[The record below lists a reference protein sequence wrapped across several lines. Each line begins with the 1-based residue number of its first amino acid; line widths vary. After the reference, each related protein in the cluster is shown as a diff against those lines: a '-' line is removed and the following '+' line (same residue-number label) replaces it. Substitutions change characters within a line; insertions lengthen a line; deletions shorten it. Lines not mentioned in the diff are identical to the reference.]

1 MLIFVSQII
10 VLALGVTIIVLA
22 GWGMFVPGNL
32 VTFVISVMDQ
42 QWGIYVAVIVRLV
55 LGAALIIAAPTSPF
69 PIVFQALGWITIVAA
84 VALALLGRE
93 RVRKFIVGWF
103 RRFAAPTI
111 RLWLV
116 FGMAFGG
123 VLIYGVL

>member
-10 VLALGVTIIVLA
+10 VLALGVTIIMLA

-32 VTFVISVMDQ
+32 VTLVTSVMDQ
-42 QWGIYVAVIVRLV
+42 QWGIYFAVIVRLV
-55 LGAALIIAAPTSPF
+55 LGAALIIAAPASPF
-69 PIVFQALGWITIVAA
+69 PIVFQALGWIAIVAA

-93 RVRKFIVGWF
+93 RVRKFVVGWF

>member
-22 GWGMFVPGNL
+22 GWGMFVPGNI

-42 QWGIYVAVIVRLV
+42 QWGIYFAVIVRLV
-55 LGAALIIAAPTSPF
+55 LGAALIIAAPASPF

-111 RLWLV
+111 RLWLLV
-116 FGMAFGG
+116 GMAFGG
-123 VLIYGVL
+123 FLVYGVL